1 MSSPS
6 RSYRDRLEELR
17 VSDEKRRDLIEELID
32 KLENSNAKLEQA
44 ELDLQ
49 SEQDAR
55 RRLQQDLLALQ
66 SRARTIERRSF
77 AVVLIDADADG
88 YTFQDRFIK
97 GASAGGEGAA
107 EELFTATRKYLR
119 TILDDSERLD
129 VVVKAFAHLDG
140 LGSKLARDGR
150 VRDMAQLRAFFAGFS
165 SRLPLFDFID
175 VGSGKER
182 ADNKIREY
190 LKFYAEIPQCKHIML
205 ACCHDSGYAPFLG
218 QFVADKSIEERI
230 TLLVGSPATPRI
242 KQLGFKRVTH
252 FRSVFTSAVS
262 QEGSNTPVQ
271 SAQAYSLPIP
281 ARQFEKLGPIMAK
294 NGRRVDSPLSV
305 EQQLAERV
313 KRLGLCS
320 WLFLRGECRGCH
332 RNHQHPLLSDEE
344 FDALWYISRQGR
356 CYKDQRDGCLDPKCI
371 YGHGSATSG

>member
-1 MSSPS
+1 
-6 RSYRDRLEELR
+6 
-17 VSDEKRRDLIEELID
+17 
-32 KLENSNAKLEQA
+32 
-44 ELDLQ
+44 
-49 SEQDAR
+49 
-55 RRLQQDLLALQ
+55 
-66 SRARTIERRSF
+66 
-77 AVVLIDADADG
+77 
-88 YTFQDRFIK
+88 
-97 GASAGGEGAA
+97 
-107 EELFTATRKYLR
+107 
-119 TILDDSERLD
+119 
-129 VVVKAFAHLDG
+129 
-140 LGSKLARDGR
+140 
-150 VRDMAQLRAFFAGFS
+150 
-165 SRLPLFDFID
+165 
-175 VGSGKER
+175 
-182 ADNKIREY
+182 
-190 LKFYAEIPQCKHIML
+190 ML